1 MKLPLGKIEVEVMDQ
16 PWAYLTHELQDT
28 ALKVFEDFDDLDSP
42 ETLVRFLGSG
52 IFDVLA
58 VFYPDQ
64 IPSLMPRHEF
74 EGFAT
79 ETAYKAGQY
88 DRDWARKNG
97 PSFPQ
102 IVAAL
107 TAALEVNGGDDFKR
121 LIGLL
126 PPKWRALGKDL
137 AGAMFAESRSLNSES
152 SPPTSGES
160 DPMSSGDDVPP
171 AVGMTEES
179 PSLA

>member
-28 ALKVFEDFDDLDSP
+28 ALRVFANFDELDSP
-42 ETLVRFLGSG
+42 ESLVTFLGG
-52 IFDVLA
+52 GVFDFLA
-58 VFYPDQ
+58 AFYPDE

-88 DRDWARKNG
+88 DREWARKNG
-97 PSFPQ
+97 PTFPQ

-107 TAALEVNGGDDFKR
+107 QAALEINGGDDFKR

-126 PPKWRALGKDL
+126 PPKWRGLAKDL
-137 AGAMFAESRSLNSES
+137 AGAMFAESRSTSSLS
-152 SPPTSGES
+152 SPLASGES
-160 DPMSSGDDVPP
+160 DQTISGDDVPLE
-171 AVGMTEES
+171 VGMTEES